1 MLRLPAAVRFG
12 GHLICEVAIHL
23 DAFLDAVGKELGKV
37 NSAPQTL
44 EA

>member
-1 MLRLPAAVRFG
+1 M
-12 GHLICEVAIHL
+12 CAIAIPF

-37 NSAPQTL
+37 NSAPENL